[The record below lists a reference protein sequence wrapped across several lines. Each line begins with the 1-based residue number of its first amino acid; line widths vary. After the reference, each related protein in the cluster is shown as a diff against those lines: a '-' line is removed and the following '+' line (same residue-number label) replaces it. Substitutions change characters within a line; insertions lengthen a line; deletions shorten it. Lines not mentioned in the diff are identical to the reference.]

1 MMPSKL
7 VFWKSNFTPSTCPS
21 ALPRSAS
28 KPSTVLLSVS
38 KNSIGGKLTPE
49 ATRTVPEE
57 RMSAGR
63 AAARVASLAS
73 AEDVADAD
81 AAPPPPEE
89 ADEELA
95 ASGAAHPEAT
105 AAVARAPTRA
115 RERSRMVV
123 SRVFSNRQQRLQEQ
137 HRGRHNAVSRVGA
150 GSPGPAGAAED

>member
-7 VFWKSNFTPSTCPS
+7 VFWKSNFTPSTSPS

-28 KPSTVLLSVS
+28 NPSTVLLSVS

-49 ATRTVPEE
+49 ATRTVPAE

-63 AAARVASLAS
+63 EPAS
-73 AEDVADAD
+73 ASSLGSAEAEADAD
-81 AAPPPPEE
+81 ALPP
-89 ADEELA
+89 DEDGAA

-105 AAVARAPTRA
+105 DAVASAPTRT

-123 SRVFSNRQQRLQEQ
+123 SRLFSVRQQRLQE
-137 HRGRHNAVSRVGA
+137 
-150 GSPGPAGAAED
+150 